1 MFFAA
6 PIIGLIVDKI
16 GKMMYFT
23 TFSCVLLSVAYLIL
37 FNLNGASRSNPHNG
51 DCYQCWQSVFA
62 LVLVGFN
69 MTIFNITS
77 NGSIVS
83 SLVVEKARG
92 SAFGINYAVQ
102 NLCLTS
108 IPYFVAHNYDTKH
121 SGQGEHYIEGF
132 FLIVSWSSVAV
143 NLVMWLLDW
152 CYMRSML

>member
-1 MFFAA
+1 MFFTN
-6 PIIGLIVDKI
+6 I
-16 GKMMYFT
+16 
-23 TFSCVLLSVAYLIL
+23 SCILLAVSHLIL
-37 FNLNGASRSNPHNG
+37 FNLNGASRKTPHDG

-62 LVLVGFN
+62 LVLVGLN

-83 SLVVEKARG
+83 SLIAEKARG

-121 SGQGEHYIEGF
+121 HGEGEHYIEGF
-132 FLIVSWSSVAV
+132 FLIVSWSSVFV
-143 NLVMWLLDW
+143 NILMWLYDM
-152 CYMRSML
+152 CFMRSML